1 MNYIDKAIDLSI
13 ENVINNEGGPFG
25 AVIVRDNKIVSVG
38 KNQVTKNNDPT
49 AHAEVIAIRNAC
61 RKLNTP
67 FLENCSIYSSC
78 EPCPMCYGAIKWS
91 KIKKIYYC
99 NTRKQA
105 KEISFDDQ
113 LIYDNIINNTQ
124 NMYKL
129 DSGKGITAFDIWKN
143 SQIKL
148 EY

>member
-105 KEISFDDQ
+105 KEIGFDDQ

>member
-78 EPCPMCYGAIKWS
+78 DPCPMCYGAIKWS

-105 KEISFDDQ
+105 KEIGFDDQ

>member
-1 MNYIDKAIDLSI
+1 MDYIDKAIDLSI

-105 KEISFDDQ
+105 KEIGFDDQ